1 MTGEYVKT
9 DFSIEQLLSEEQE
22 PMNKNIISKTNQ
34 NQPMELS
41 KRTSGLMQKKH

>member
-22 PMNKNIISKTNQ
+22 PMNKNLQ
-34 NQPMELS
+34 NKSES
-41 KRTSGLMQKKH
+41 T